1 MATSSEA
8 DKTLLLLLMRGV
20 SLAYIPGYNWTD
32 DDEQERECSK
42 AEADFLQW
50 FISNWGHSDI
60 EFMLLCYGHFLCSR
74 YNQERFYIMERLK
87 VSITRHYGS
96 VSIEM
101 GIEADHEIATPAARK
116 AAYDSLVSIVNAEHD
131 RLSAGGSMPQASV
144 PIGNEGGG
152 KKTTVTVACTR
163 MNVEVK
169 NGKRYYKV
177 RCGEWQQHG
186 VNYWPETM
194 RLNGVDPTK
203 IPLEGYTLDGYLADV
218 EIEDGKAKR
227 VLKVYKAH
235 G

>member
-1 MATSSEA
+1 
-8 DKTLLLLLMRGV
+8 
-20 SLAYIPGYNWTD
+20 
-32 DDEQERECSK
+32 
-42 AEADFLQW
+42 
-50 FISNWGHSDI
+50 
-60 EFMLLCYGHFLCSR
+60 
-74 YNQERFYIMERLK
+74 MERLK